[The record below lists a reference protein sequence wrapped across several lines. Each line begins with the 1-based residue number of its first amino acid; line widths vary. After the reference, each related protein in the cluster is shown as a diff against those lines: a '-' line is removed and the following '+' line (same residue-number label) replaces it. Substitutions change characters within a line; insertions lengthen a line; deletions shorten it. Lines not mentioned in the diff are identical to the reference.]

1 VLIIVSIK
9 NINNFEVDCML
20 SNKLNNWLKSS
31 IRLVLTV
38 IVCGLLFISNT
49 FPAQA
54 ATSNPRDGEANLNE
68 IQRKTDD
75 VGYSNPQ
82 NIHEVTKEAQKGL
95 NEVQGDA
102 DKDKMISPRDAKDA
116 TTVEEQANKFLDKLT
131 K

>member
-1 VLIIVSIK
+1 
-9 NINNFEVDCML
+9 ML
-20 SNKLNNWLKSS
+20 SNKLNNWLKTS

-54 ATSNPRDGEANLNE
+54 AASNLRSGEANLNE

-75 VGYSNPQ
+75 AGYSDPQ
-82 NIHEVTKEAQKGL
+82 NIQEVTREAQKGL

-102 DKDKMISPRDAKDA
+102 DKDKMISPEDAKNA
-116 TTVEEQANKFLDKLT
+116 TTVGEQAESFLDKLT

>member
-1 VLIIVSIK
+1 
-9 NINNFEVDCML
+9 ML

-54 ATSNPRDGEANLNE
+54 VTSNPRDGEANLNE
-68 IQRKTDD
+68 IQRRTDD
-75 VGYSNPQ
+75 VGYSDPQ
-82 NIHEVTKEAQKGL
+82 GLDEVVKQSNKGL

-102 DKDKMISPRDAKDA
+102 DKDKMISPRDAKNA
-116 TTVEEQANKFLDKLT
+116 TTVEEQADNLLDKLT

>member
-1 VLIIVSIK
+1 
-9 NINNFEVDCML
+9 
-20 SNKLNNWLKSS
+20 
-31 IRLVLTV
+31 
-38 IVCGLLFISNT
+38 LFISNT